1 VDLTYNA
8 ITDNRSPAFINS
20 RTISGDPAIVTE
32 KALAYVTCLQQSG
45 IFATLK
51 HFPGHG
57 ATTEDSHFKL
67 PIINKDKEDW
77 LKSDAQPYLE
87 IQEARLIMVGHLLFS
102 ELDNDNPAT
111 QSPEIITAILRNE
124 MNYQGVIITD
134 DLKQLLNSTNV
145 PLREALKKAVNSGI
159 DIVLYI
165 TTKENGQEAVR
176 QLASLIESQEIPREK
191 VNQAI
196 VRILKL
202 KMLINSQF

>member
-1 VDLTYNA
+1 
-8 ITDNRSPAFINS
+8 
-20 RTISGDPAIVTE
+20 
-32 KALAYVTCLQQSG
+32 
-45 IFATLK
+45 
-51 HFPGHG
+51 
-57 ATTEDSHFKL
+57 
-67 PIINKDKEDW
+67 
-77 LKSDAQPYLE
+77 
-87 IQEARLIMVGHLLFS
+87 MVGHLLFS